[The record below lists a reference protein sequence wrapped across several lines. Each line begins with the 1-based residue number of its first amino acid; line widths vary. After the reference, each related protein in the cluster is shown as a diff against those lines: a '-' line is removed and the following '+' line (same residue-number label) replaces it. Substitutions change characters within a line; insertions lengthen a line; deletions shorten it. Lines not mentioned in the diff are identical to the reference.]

1 MFISNWKTFLQTD
14 YAKKH
19 VPDWRGKL
27 KDIQSIG
34 DNEQTQNYVES
45 EQQREEW
52 MVLADFIQS
61 ANSNNFDALSENDW
75 HSCSYPYTPQQL
87 LQMSAWINSTKQH
100 YKTQHP
106 NFNIDISTFS
116 SMQLLAYSI
125 VKDHFENPNP
135 QSPLHLLINGFAGT
149 GKSYLINALTKSSA
163 QQLYCNSNYWKSLIQ
178 CKWCNHSFTSELT
191 CWP

>member
-1 MFISNWKTFLQTD
+1 MHGKTNQTVMCSFQTGKPFLQTD

-19 VPDWRGKL
+19 VPDSHGKL
-27 KDIQSIG
+27 EDIQSIC
-34 DNEQTQNYVES
+34 DNEQTENYVES

-100 YKTQHP
+100 YMRL
-106 NFNIDISTFS
+106 NIQT
-116 SMQLLAYSI
+116 SI
-125 VKDHFENPNP
+125 
-135 QSPLHLLINGFAGT
+135 
-149 GKSYLINALTKSSA
+149 
-163 QQLYCNSNYWKSLIQ
+163 
-178 CKWCNHSFTSELT
+178 
-191 CWP
+191 

>member
-1 MFISNWKTFLQTD
+1 MQTD

-19 VPDWRGKL
+19 VPDWHGKL

-45 EQQREEW
+45 EQRREEW
-52 MVLADFIQS
+52 MILADFIQS

-125 VKDHFENPNP
+125 VKGPF
-135 QSPLHLLINGFAGT
+135 
-149 GKSYLINALTKSSA
+149 
-163 QQLYCNSNYWKSLIQ
+163 
-178 CKWCNHSFTSELT
+178 
-191 CWP
+191 